1 MSTSTKQVYIPTLKI
16 TGSFMEEIG
25 GSADRVIY
33 PGKTFSLDL
42 APEDFKDSEEYH
54 SVWISITK
62 AVKSKL
68 TKDASG

>member
-1 MSTSTKQVYIPTLKI
+1 
-16 TGSFMEEIG
+16 MEEIG

-42 APEDFKDSEEYH
+42 APEDFKDAEEYH